1 MMIRHLLA
9 SSLLALTVPCA
20 ADDKSAAAP
29 EPVKPAKAPS
39 AGSLPKD
46 VLMFFGKVTG
56 TVESLD
62 NEGKQLKIK
71 VTEATA
77 NSEKNKAPKPE
88 TLRGMTITITPLE
101 KKQKDGTKKL
111 DAAVLEWMKGAETGD
126 SVTIS
131 IRASSK
137 GEVFRLLS
145 VPTAAPK

>member
-1 MMIRHLLA
+1 
-9 SSLLALTVPCA
+9 
-20 ADDKSAAAP
+20 
-29 EPVKPAKAPS
+29 
-39 AGSLPKD
+39 
-46 VLMFFGKVTG
+46 MFFGKVTG